1 MCVKMCHK
9 LRKCSPE
16 TKYVLSSFLPICLDM
31 LVSFCAVHLH
41 FYVFSAVCLRCPG
54 RPMNQRLLFLWHS
67 DSFKK
72 LETSLFFF
80 SFLLS
85 FWTMEKYDLS
95 LAGYIERI
103 QPPLDFFELLRI
115 LLLQTFNLRISLSHP
130 QNVLHSD
137 DSSFSV
143 WKSQSVGNRREGA
156 VGEEASWDNGSGRLF
171 EQEESAFIMLPIKQ
185 ENLGEMSADS
195 LSGPITAPAFSILG
209 CLSWESS
216 SSGLAVPDQNLCW
229 WPQQGPFWGTTIFL
243 TFSNCLSTIRSF
255 PPSSLLPHCL
265 CGSLPLPT
273 LQTELCR
280 PQRIPFPEWTA
291 GSLLTASS
299 LINILEVKSN
309 F

>member
-115 LLLQTFNLRISLSHP
+115 LLLQTFNLRIFSKPPSECFALWWFI
-130 QNVLHSD
+130 L
-137 DSSFSV
+137 FSV
-143 WKSQSVGNRREGA
+143 KIAECG
-156 VGEEASWDNGSGRLF
+156 
-171 EQEESAFIMLPIKQ
+171 KQ
-185 ENLGEMSADS
+185 ERRG
-195 LSGPITAPAFSILG
+195 
-209 CLSWESS
+209 SWR
-216 SSGLAVPDQNLCW
+216 G
-229 WPQQGPFWGTTIFL
+229 GFMG
-243 TFSNCLSTIRSF
+243 
-255 PPSSLLPHCL
+255 
-265 CGSLPLPT
+265 
-273 LQTELCR
+273 
-280 PQRIPFPEWTA
+280 
-291 GSLLTASS
+291 
-299 LINILEVKSN
+299 
-309 F
+309 